1 MSLET
6 LNHIIETELSSFD
19 LTRVETDQDHKYL
32 AAVLVTKF
40 LQYQLDQTLLKK

>member
-6 LNHIIETELSSFD
+6 LNHIIEAELRSFD
-19 LTRVETDQDHKYL
+19 LTRVETDRDHKYL

>member
-1 MSLET
+1 MSLYLLKKT
-6 LNHIIETELSSFD
+6 IETELRSFD